1 MCATRWNPCAARA
14 RYTPSSA
21 ISFCLQ
27 MDAALLASNAAIIP
41 NRGRGRIFLSS
52 NDEVAA
58 SKRIRARLTAAEYE
72 PPSPRL

>member
-1 MCATRWNPCAARA
+1 
-14 RYTPSSA
+14 
-21 ISFCLQ
+21 

-52 NDEVAA
+52 NDKVAA